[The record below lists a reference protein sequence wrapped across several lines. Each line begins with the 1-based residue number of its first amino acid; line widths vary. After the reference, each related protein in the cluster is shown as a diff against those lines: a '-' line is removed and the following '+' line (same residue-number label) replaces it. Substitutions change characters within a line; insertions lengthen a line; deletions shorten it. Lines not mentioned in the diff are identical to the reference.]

1 MAESSKANT
10 VPEGT
15 TFVFGSWACTADE
28 SGGFIGHLIS
38 PKGPKAKLNDQP
50 AGTADAPKLSGNR
63 ALPELDSENL
73 RNMSTPTRTTGEVS
87 PTPTQIPKKSNFLKL
102 WKSTWLMSSQS
113 NALRSTAQNY
123 LMEWIEFSNRS
134 KDVSSSQNPLSV
146 HLRHSRTRKIRTHIT
161 PKCVKCSPR
170 SIELIPRSSTA
181 ST

>member
-1 MAESSKANT
+1 MAESIDINT

-15 TFVFGSWACTADE
+15 TLVFGSWACTTDG
-28 SGGFIGHLIS
+28 SGGFSGHLI
-38 PKGPKAKLNDQP
+38 PCKGPEAKLDDQP

-73 RNMSTPTRTTGEVS
+73 RNMSTPTRATGEVS

-123 LMEWIEFSNRS
+123 LMEWIEFSN
-134 KDVSSSQNPLSV
+134 
-146 HLRHSRTRKIRTHIT
+146 
-161 PKCVKCSPR
+161 
-170 SIELIPRSSTA
+170 
-181 ST
+181 